1 MQNRLADVE
10 VSAFNSTHVFGPAHS
25 AALDELRTAQIE
37 LANSWRKGAGDDDG
51 DNEGVRDEEK
61 REEEGDDEEADLAAA
76 RRRREAND
84 KYFERVRGG
93 VEDVVGKLEGIAQ
106 AMAKVERE
114 SMNIWDGSDS
124 LDPGSRNTRERE

>member
-10 VSAFNSTHVFGPAHS
+10 VSAFNSTHVFEPAHS
-25 AALDELRTAQIE
+25 AALDELRIAQIE
-37 LANSWRKGAGDDDG
+37 LANSWRKEAGDDDG
-51 DNEGVRDEEK
+51 GNGGVRDEEK

-124 LDPGSRNTRERE
+124 LDPGSRSTRERE

>member
-25 AALDELRTAQIE
+25 AALDELRKAQIE

-51 DNEGVRDEEK
+51 DNGGVRDEEK

-114 SMNIWDGSDS
+114 SMNIWDGSDI
-124 LDPGSRNTRERE
+124 LDPGSRSTRERE